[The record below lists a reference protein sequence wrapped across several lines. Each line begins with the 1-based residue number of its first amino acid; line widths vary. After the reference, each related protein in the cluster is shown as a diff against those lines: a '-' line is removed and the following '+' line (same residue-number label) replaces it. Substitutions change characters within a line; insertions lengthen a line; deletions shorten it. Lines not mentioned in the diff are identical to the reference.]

1 MENALEDYVS
11 DMKDVPSGAF
21 ARHAAPVEREPNK
34 RLILL
39 RHGDPESRAALK
51 EQVRH
56 TRDQL
61 YQAYPDLDIDA
72 VLYSPMRRTVR
83 TAGEFYRLH
92 TAELDGE
99 IKGLVLPFERQ
110 KWLKDDSG
118 TKIGYDGLLKR
129 VQELDDDWDT
139 VLLVT
144 HSTTGPLLA
153 KALKTQADDMQL
165 ASAMF
170 DYASVMV
177 IDLPVKSWEKAGS
190 EPAILALTIAQPE
203 KPDPG
208 RAAATETAPEDIIS
222 PD

>member
-1 MENALEDYVS
+1 MENALEDYAA
-11 DMKDVPSGAF
+11 DMKDVPSGIF
-21 ARHAAPVEREPNK
+21 ARHAAPVERGQTK
-34 RLILL
+34 RLILI
-39 RHGDPESRAALK
+39 RHGDPENNTALK

-56 TRDQL
+56 AREQL
-61 YQAYPDLDIDA
+61 YQAYPDLQIDA
-72 VLYSPMRRTVR
+72 VLYSPVKRTVR

-92 TAELDGE
+92 TDDLDGE
-99 IKGLVLPFERQ
+99 IKGLVLPFQKQ

-118 TKIGYDGLLKR
+118 TKIGYDGLR
-129 VQELDDDWDT
+129 DSVRELDNDWST
-139 VLLVT
+139 VVLVT

-177 IDLPVKSWEKAGS
+177 IDLPIDDWEKAGN
-190 EPAILALTIAQPE
+190 EPAILALTIAQPQ

-208 RAAATETAPEDIIS
+208 RVAATETAPEDLIS
-222 PD
+222 PE

>member
-1 MENALEDYVS
+1 MESALDYAT

-21 ARHAAPVEREPNK
+21 ARHAAPVERGK
-34 RLILL
+34 RLILI
-39 RHGDPESRAALK
+39 RHGDPENNMALK

-56 TRDQL
+56 AREQL
-61 YQAYPDLDIDA
+61 YQAYPDLHIDA
-72 VLYSPMRRTVR
+72 VLYSPVKRTVR

-92 TAELDGE
+92 TDDLDDE
-99 IKGLVLPFERQ
+99 IRGLVLPFQKQ

-118 TKIGYDGLLKR
+118 TKIGYEGLLNNVR
-129 VQELDDDWDT
+129 ELDNDWST
-139 VLLVT
+139 VVLVT

-177 IDLPVKSWEKAGS
+177 IDLPINEWEKAGS
-190 EPAILALTIAQPE
+190 QPAILALTIAQPE

-208 RAAATETAPEDIIS
+208 RAAATETAPEDLIS